1 MCKMSIAES
10 YYLQMIAFGDTIEL
24 VIKMVDYIS
33 RIKVRRL
40 ELGYSQYK
48 VAELAGITQP
58 FYNEIERGA
67 KRPSLEVFFR
77 ICDALKIPVMGEE
90 RSEQDELP

>member
-1 MCKMSIAES
+1 MYKMSIAES
-10 YYLQMIAFGDTIEL
+10 YHLQKIAFSDTIGL

-33 RIKVRRL
+33 RIKARRL
-40 ELGYSQYK
+40 ELGYRQYK

-77 ICDALKIPVMGEE
+77 ICEVLQIPVMGEE
-90 RSEQDELP
+90 KENTAQ

>member
-1 MCKMSIAES
+1 MCKMSIAKS
-10 YYLQMIAFGDTIEL
+10 YHLQKIAFSDTIGL

-33 RIKVRRL
+33 RIKARRS

-77 ICDALKIPVMGEE
+77 ICEALQIPVMGEE
-90 RSEQDELP
+90 KENTAQ

>member
-10 YYLQMIAFGDTIEL
+10 YHLQKIAFSDTIGL
-24 VIKMVDYIS
+24 VIKMVDYTS
-33 RIKVRRL
+33 RIKARRL

-77 ICDALKIPVMGEE
+77 ICEALQIPVLGEE
-90 RSEQDELP
+90 KENTVQ

>member
-1 MCKMSIAES
+1 MCKKLIAES
-10 YYLQMIAFGDTIEL
+10 YHLQTIAFSDTIEL
-24 VIKMVDYIS
+24 VMKVVDYIS
-33 RIKVRRL
+33 RIKARRL

-77 ICDALKIPVMGEE
+77 ICEALQIPVMGEE
-90 RSEQDELP
+90 KENTAQ

>member
-1 MCKMSIAES
+1 
-10 YYLQMIAFGDTIEL
+10 MIAFGDTIEL

>member
-1 MCKMSIAES
+1 MSIAES
-10 YYLQMIAFGDTIEL
+10 YHLQKIAFSDTIGL
-24 VIKMVDYIS
+24 VIKMVDYTS
-33 RIKVRRL
+33 RIKARRL

-77 ICDALKIPVMGEE
+77 ICEALQIPVLGEE
-90 RSEQDELP
+90 KENTVQ